1 MDEQNGMISAPTNKG
16 AGAPFKAGYAPAYAL
31 IVLGVP
37 VVLAFGGAG
46 VTGMNVVIV
55 ALMALFVICSPLR
68 DGMAGHVIAAVAGV
82 VALLVANTRQLAAFL
97 FGVIACTDAHPCPI
111 TMPVWTRMAAWLA
124 SVGGLLVVLIVAAFV
139 RQMARAER
147 SHLIRSLS
155 HTVLEGVAMI
165 AVSGWYFVPDYMA
178 LPDEGG
184 NNNIV
189 MIVSAAMVM
198 LLTLALLV
206 ASRWW
211 VAEADPDEHA
221 RAPWIGIIVLPTMFA
236 GALIP
241 VAGLLSIMIH

>member
-1 MDEQNGMISAPTNKG
+1 MDEQNGMMPTPTSRG
-16 AGAPFKAGYAPAYAL
+16 AARAPFEAGYAPAFAL

-46 VTGMNVVIV
+46 VMGMNVVIA
-55 ALMALFVICSPLR
+55 ALMAVFAICSPLR
-68 DGMAGHVIAAVAGV
+68 DGMAGHVIAAAAGV
-82 VALLVANTRQLAAFL
+82 VALLVANTRQLATFL
-97 FGVIACTDAHPCPI
+97 FGVIACTEAHPCPV

-184 NNNIV
+184 NTIV
-189 MIVSAAMVM
+189 MITSAVVVV
-198 LLTLALLV
+198 LLALALIV

-221 RAPWIGIIVLPTMFA
+221 CAPWVGIIVLPTMFA
-236 GALIP
+236 GALVP
-241 VAGLLSIMIH
+241 VAGLLSVMIH